1 MFVIVKLTGNHPV
14 GSAVVYS
21 SADSAWAL
29 SSSIATPLGIIE
41 SVEQDEDTLE
51 YWGRVRFSGSTL
63 ALADRA
69 IPDEG
74 GEMTVLNGRV
84 YVDNTADHCGIIA
97 PLPRGQASRV
107 AGDLV
112 MVHIR

>member
-1 MFVIVKLTGNHPV
+1 MFVIVKLTGNHPI
-14 GSAVVYS
+14 GSIVAYS
-21 SADSAWAL
+21 SSDSAWAL
-29 SSSIATPLGIIE
+29 SSSISTPLGVIE
-41 SVEQDEDTLE
+41 SVEQDEETLE

-74 GEMTVLNGRV
+74 GEMTVLNGKV

-107 AGDLV
+107 ADDLV

>member
-1 MFVIVKLTGNHPV
+1 MFVIVKLTGNHQI
-14 GSAVVYS
+14 GSAVSYS
-21 SADSAWAL
+21 PEDSAWSL
-29 SSSIATPLGIIE
+29 SSSVSTPLGIIE
-41 SVEQDEDTLE
+41 SIEQDETTLE

-63 ALADRA
+63 AIADRD

-74 GEMTVLNGRV
+74 GEMTVINGKV
-84 YVDNTADHCGIIA
+84 YVDNNADHCGIIA
-97 PLPRGQASRV
+97 PLPRGQESRH